1 MSTMKTQSVKFLI
14 LASIISVLLTACQSN
29 QNQKS
34 STQMQPGTHKIVV
47 MEVLQTSNYTYLLA
61 DENELETW
69 LALPKMEAKEGDIYY
84 YTGGFEMTNFE
95 SKEMGRT
102 FESVLFLESVSTA
115 PVTAKS
121 DEPVP
126 NPHTTGIITVEKQK
140 VDIQPAK
147 DGITI
152 ADLFAKKDSYEG
164 KTVRIKGQVMKFND
178 AIMKRNWAHLQDG
191 TDYSGKYDLT
201 VTTEAEVAVG
211 DIVTFEGVVALNKD
225 FGYGYSYEVLLE
237 NATLIKE

>member
-1 MSTMKTQSVKFLI
+1 MKTNPMKFFVV
-14 LASIISVLLTACQSN
+14 ASIIGVLLMSCQSG
-29 QNQKS
+29 QNQQSAEKL
-34 STQMQPGTHKIVV
+34 QPGTHKIVV

-69 LALPKMEAKEGDIYY
+69 LALPKMEAKEGDIFY

-95 SKEMGRT
+95 SKELGRT
-102 FESVLFLESVSTA
+102 FASVYFLESVSST
-115 PVTAKS
+115 PINAKT

-126 NPHTTGIITVEKQK
+126 NPHTSGTITVEKQK
-140 VDIQPAK
+140 VEIQPANG
-147 DGITI
+147 GITI
-152 ADLFAKKDSYEG
+152 ADLFANKDSYAG

-201 VTTEAEVAVG
+201 VTTDVEVAVG
-211 DIVTFEGVVALNKD
+211 DIVTFEGVIALNKD

>member
-1 MSTMKTQSVKFLI
+1 MKTHSMKFFVV
-14 LASIISVLLTACQSN
+14 ASIIGVLLMSCQSG
-29 QNQKS
+29 QNQQSAEKL
-34 STQMQPGTHKIVV
+34 QPGTHKIVV

-69 LALPKMEAKEGDIYY
+69 LALPKMEAKEGDIFY

-95 SKEMGRT
+95 SKELGRT
-102 FESVLFLESVSTA
+102 FASVYFLESVSST
-115 PVTAKS
+115 PINVKT

-126 NPHTTGIITVEKQK
+126 NPHTSGTITVEKQK
-140 VDIQPAK
+140 VEIQPASG
-147 DGITI
+147 GITI
-152 ADLFAKKDSYEG
+152 ADLFANKDSYAG

-191 TDYSGKYDLT
+191 TEYSGKYDLT
-201 VTTEAEVAVG
+201 VTTDVEVAVG
-211 DIVTFEGVVALNKD
+211 DIVTFEGVIALNKD